1 MYKLRTTKAK
11 SKNVIIKGTNYLL
24 PGFSSLNPS
33 SRHLQPQ
40 FQSIKREEDPH
51 AASGATYDTFLP
63 SHASTPASG
72 YRPRLQLT
80 SSSPLEENLNIR
92 EEFTSAASSLASTPV
107 SGYRPRLQLSSS
119 SLDESLHSRDDFTSA
134 GYKSA
139 ENNNKYLHKYNYSY
153 PYSSPE
159 SGYHSPTSGLFETQ
173 YIISKPLSK
182 DGYFDNFG
190 LILLA
195 TNFYVWYFNK
205 SRKSISKYPS
215 LLNGLDH
222 FRIYSK
228 SELFYDFHFYVQ
240 LSTLLIVFNLPYLF
254 IRSPCNTPLQTSS
267 NSCLISAPLL

>member
-1 MYKLRTTKAK
+1 MYKLRTTTAK
-11 SKNVIIKGTNYLL
+11 SKNVIIKGSNYLF

-63 SHASTPASG
+63 SH
-72 YRPRLQLT
+72 
-80 SSSPLEENLNIR
+80 
-92 EEFTSAASSLASTPV
+92 ASTPV

-195 TNFYVWYFNK
+195 TNFYVWYFN
-205 SRKSISKYPS
+205 
-215 LLNGLDH
+215 
-222 FRIYSK
+222 
-228 SELFYDFHFYVQ
+228 
-240 LSTLLIVFNLPYLF
+240 
-254 IRSPCNTPLQTSS
+254 
-267 NSCLISAPLL
+267 